1 MTDCLGIICNA
12 PLTPGRRSLAHSARG
27 CALAL
32 LSRRDHF
39 VAELWLITFC
49 KLEANPFVKKGTPR
63 LNQSARI
70 QAYLKK
76 HTLLMLC
83 NKLF

>member
-1 MTDCLGIICNA
+1 MTDRLGIICNA

-39 VAELWLITFC
+39 VAELWLITFY
-49 KLEANPFVKKGTPR
+49 KLEANPFVKKGNSKIKPISPNSDLSEKTH
-63 LNQSARI
+63 LINALQ
-70 QAYLKK
+70 
-76 HTLLMLC
+76 
-83 NKLF
+83 